1 MPADGR
7 AEVINVPDSEME
19 NLDPARLM

>member
-7 AEVINVPDSEME
+7 AEVINVPDSEMK